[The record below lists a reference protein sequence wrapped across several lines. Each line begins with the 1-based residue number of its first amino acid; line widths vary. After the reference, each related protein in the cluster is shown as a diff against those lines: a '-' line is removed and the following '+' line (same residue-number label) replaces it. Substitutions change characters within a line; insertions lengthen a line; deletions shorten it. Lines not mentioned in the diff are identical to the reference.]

1 MSLRKE
7 LSNIDSSSTHSSSA
21 TNKVKFYMIERL
33 GRIIDE
39 GEDNK
44 NLFIADVEG
53 DSYVDED
60 YKIYDRPLMTHRSIQ
75 ANFLNSP
82 ISTRSVSSRTNS
94 FNCCNRKKKENMLLI
109 LNKKIKCEIKLS

>member
-7 LSNIDSSSTHSSSA
+7 LSNIDSTSTSTYSSSA

-44 NLFIADVEG
+44 NLFIPDVEHV
-53 DSYVDED
+53 SNVDEV
-60 YKIYDRPLMTHRSIQ
+60 YKIYDKPLMTHRSIQ

-82 ISTRSVSSRTNS
+82 LSSRSVSSRTNS
-94 FNCCNRKKKENMLLI
+94 FNNYNRKK
-109 LNKKIKCEIKLS
+109 